1 MKTTLCAIA
10 TLALIVACACITTSY
25 RANQGSDGS
34 STSESA
40 YELQVADADKDGV
53 LSESELARYRDL
65 QRQVFESNGALMIN
79 ESGELE
85 IADKFAHDEEA
96 RAEFEKRQHMKD

>member
-1 MKTTLCAIA
+1 MLRYAIVIA
-10 TLALIVACACITTSY
+10 LALVVVVSVGGAAAKKYCFSSPGTNNVELEYTFKIAD
-25 RANQGSDGS
+25 ANGDGS
-34 STSESA
+34 VTREEFDRFQS
-40 YELQVADADKDGV
+40 LQK
-53 LSESELARYRDL
+53 
-65 QRQVFESNGALMIN
+65 QVVESNGELMIN

>member
-1 MKTTLCAIA
+1 MLRYAIVIA
-10 TLALIVACACITTSY
+10 LALVVVSVGGAAAKKYCFSSPGMNNVELEYTFKIAD
-25 RANQGSDGS
+25 ANGDGS
-34 STSESA
+34 VTRE
-40 YELQVADADKDGV
+40 EFDRFQLLQK
-53 LSESELARYRDL
+53 
-65 QRQVFESNGALMIN
+65 QVVESNGELMIN

>member
-1 MKTTLCAIA
+1 MQNENN
-10 TLALIVACACITTSY
+10 VMRNSDVS
-25 RANQGSDGS
+25 ANRRVRLHYDGA

>member
-1 MKTTLCAIA
+1 MLRYVIVIA
-10 TLALIVACACITTSY
+10 LAFLVVIGVGSAAAKKYCFNSPGVNDVELEYTFKIVDK
-25 RANQGSDGS
+25 NGDGAVS
-34 STSESA
+34 HEEFERFRS
-40 YELQVADADKDGV
+40 LQ
-53 LSESELARYRDL
+53 
-65 QRQVFESNGALMIN
+65 QQVVESNGELMIN

>member
-1 MKTTLCAIA
+1 MKITLCVIA
-10 TLALIVACACITTSY
+10 ACALAVACACLTTSY
-25 RANQGSDGS
+25 RANQASAGATS
-34 STSESA
+34 SEDA
-40 YELQVADADKDGV
+40 YKLQVADKDKDGV
-53 LSESELARYRDL
+53 LSASEQARYEEL
-65 QRQVFESNGALMIN
+65 QRQVFESRGELMIN